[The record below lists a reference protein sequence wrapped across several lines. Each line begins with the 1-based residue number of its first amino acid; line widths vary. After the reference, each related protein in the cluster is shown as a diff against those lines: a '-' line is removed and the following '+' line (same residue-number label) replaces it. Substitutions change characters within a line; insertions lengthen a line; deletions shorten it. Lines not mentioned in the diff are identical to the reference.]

1 MPRHGSILVID
12 DEDIMREILEALLTR
27 EGYTVR
33 LASGGAEGLELAKSL
48 PFDAAI
54 VDVMMPGM
62 DGMAVLEE
70 LKKIDDDLP
79 VLMITAFAS
88 VENAIAAMK
97 RGAFDYIT
105 KPFKNDEVLVVVRNA
120 MERRQLIA
128 ENTALRQNLQAQ
140 AHNFAGIIG
149 RSPKMKQV
157 SDVITQAPTSRS
169 TILITGESGTGKELV
184 ARSTRT
190 HSSGRDR
197 ACGTVN
203 SGNLPP
209 ELLESTLFGHVKG
222 AFTGAVYPKKGLCDM
237 ADKGT
242 IFFDEIGNIPLETQ
256 AKLLRVIQ
264 EREFMR
270 LGGMETIKVDVRIT
284 AATNCDLK
292 QMMEAGRF
300 REDLYYRL
308 HVITIFLPPLRQ
320 RKEDIPVLAQHFLA
334 KYGEENNKAG
344 LELAPEALDLLME
357 YHWPGNVRELE
368 NVMERAVV
376 LATGPRIGV
385 DLIPDHVRTAPA
397 FQIPK
402 FAARHQHPQR
412 IDEFPAAAVIQPA
425 ARPTA
430 MFDGRVVARAGE
442 HRRADREAL
451 EHRQRDRVVRAG
463 RNHHVGGFV
472 GHHSL
477 AVWQHAGLPQVGRV
491 RDLHHLHAHQHERRV
506 AVLGRIAVEVLE
518 HLLAAVVGLHASA
531 VEHERSVQ
539 AMPAAEGDAAIG
551 AVVVRVDGLV
561 GLRGAL
567 VVRGRFVGGV
577 LLVAWIRMAVRRVDA
592 DPAKLVSRGVQ
603 AEVRAEQR
611 ALVARDESDR
621 AGRGE
626 QIRPQAE
633 AQDRTE
639 TQARKEDAAFGR
651 DRQPVNRRPV
661 NEREEDDRVVR
672 AVLPLEVFDQARHG
686 WSEPA
691 NPFHLLGARPRR
703 VEDAIGELAE
713 RVGVARLVHREAAHE
728 HAADAVRA
736 FPVLVLPRP
745 RIAGGGRQHFDVV
758 AHAELLVEQ
767 AARVLGARRHFAAL
781 PLRDEGELHAG
792 SPMA

>member
-12 DEDIMREILEALLTR
+12 DEDIMREILETLLTR
-27 EGYTVR
+27 EGYAVR

-157 SDVITQAPTSRS
+157 FDLIIQAAPSRS

-184 ARSTRT
+184 ARAIHT
-190 HSSGRDR
+190 HSSRPDR
-197 ACGTVN
+197 AFVTVN

-270 LGGMETIKVDVRIT
+270 LGGMETIKVDVRII

-292 QMMEAGRF
+292 QMMDADRF

-308 HVITIFLPPLRQ
+308 HVISIYLPPLRQ
-320 RKEDIPVLAQHFLA
+320 RKDDIPVLAQHFLV
-334 KYGEENNKAG
+334 KYGKDNNKPD
-344 LELAPEALDLLME
+344 LELTADALDLMMD

-368 NVMERAVV
+368 NVIERAVV
-376 LATGPRIGV
+376 LATGPRIGTE
-385 DLIPDHVRTAPA
+385 LIPEHVRTAPA

-402 FAARHQHPQR
+402 FVVPPEGISFKDVITNVEKRLIESTLEAA
-412 IDEFPAAAVIQPA
+412 
-425 ARPTA
+425 
-430 MFDGRVVARAGE
+430 
-442 HRRADREAL
+442 
-451 EHRQRDRVVRAG
+451 
-463 RNHHVGGFV
+463 
-472 GHHSL
+472 
-477 AVWQHAGLPQVGRV
+477 
-491 RDLHHLHAHQHERRV
+491 
-506 AVLGRIAVEVLE
+506 
-518 HLLAAVVGLHASA
+518 
-531 VEHERSVQ
+531 
-539 AMPAAEGDAAIG
+539 
-551 AVVVRVDGLV
+551 
-561 GLRGAL
+561 
-567 VVRGRFVGGV
+567 GGV
-577 LLVAWIRMAVRRVDA
+577 Q
-592 DPAKLVSRGVQ
+592 K
-603 AEVRAEQR
+603 RA
-611 ALVARDESDR
+611 
-621 AGRGE
+621 
-626 QIRPQAE
+626 
-633 AQDRTE
+633 
-639 TQARKEDAAFGR
+639 
-651 DRQPVNRRPV
+651 
-661 NEREEDDRVVR
+661 
-672 AVLPLEVFDQARHG
+672 
-686 WSEPA
+686 
-691 NPFHLLGARPRR
+691 
-703 VEDAIGELAE
+703 
-713 RVGVARLVHREAAHE
+713 
-728 HAADAVRA
+728 
-736 FPVLVLPRP
+736 
-745 RIAGGGRQHFDVV
+745 
-758 AHAELLVEQ
+758 AELLGIKPTTLNEMIKRYDIGIRRGRKGAGHDDDERGSSKSRQ
-767 AARVLGARRHFAAL
+767 ASSTQATR
-781 PLRDEGELHAG
+781 E
-792 SPMA
+792 